1 MYLPEREPE
10 RAVSRPETM
19 VRKEEKLMERKVG
32 ILTLGCKVNQ
42 YESEAIAEECERL
55 GLSVRSADEVCDVY
69 IVNTC
74 TVTAEADRKSCQMI
88 RQLARRNPD
97 APVIVAGCTSQRD
110 PARVAALPG
119 VAAVI
124 GNAGK
129 LRAAKLAAELTSNR
143 GQAVIHVEKPD
154 SDGFE
159 KMTLSSFPR
168 TRRYLKIEDGC
179 NRSCSYCAIRGA
191 RGKVRSKPADEV
203 IREAVSFCEAG
214 CREIVLTGIEIAS
227 YGADIPGTSLGRLLR
242 ELDAACAGSGVRFRL
257 SSLDPSLFLGGFPEA
272 VSGLSSLARHYHL
285 SVQSGSSAVLAAMRR
300 GYNSEQLH
308 RALSRARDIFPG
320 TMFSGDF
327 IVGFPGETE
336 EDFEMTRNVIREF
349 PFIGAHVFP
358 FSARSGTPAASMS
371 GKIPP
376 EEKKKRVGILYSDAA
391 AKRRELLDGLTGETL
406 PVLFETREGCVWT
419 GHSDNFAEVVCEN
432 PGELR
437 GRIINCRVTGNDGS
451 VCRAIPCPT
460 DAGTR

>member
-1 MYLPEREPE
+1 MIKYIRKRGRMHANSVPPEESE
-10 RAVSRPETM
+10 
-19 VRKEEKLMERKVG
+19 MERKVG

-55 GLSVRSADEVCDVY
+55 GLSVCSADEVCDVY

-143 GQAVIHVEKPD
+143 GPAVTLTERPD
-154 SDGFE
+154 SAGFE

-227 YGADIPGTSLGRLLR
+227 YGADIPGVSLGRLLK
-242 ELDAACAGSGVRFRL
+242 ELDSVCAGSGVRFRL
-257 SSLDPSLFLGGFPEA
+257 SSLDPSLFLGGFPDA
-272 VSGLSSLARHYHL
+272 VSGLPSLARHFHL
-285 SVQSGSSAVLAAMRR
+285 SVQSGSGAVLAAMRR
-300 GYNSEQLH
+300 GYNAEQLH
-308 RALSRARDIFPG
+308 RALSRAAGIFPG

-336 EDFEMTRNVIREF
+336 SDFENTRDVIREF

-358 FSARSGTPAASMS
+358 FSSRAGTPAASMA

-376 EEKKKRVGILYSDAA
+376 EVKKARVALLYSDAA
-391 AKRRELLDGLTGETL
+391 KKRRELLDGLTGEIL
-406 PVLFETREGCVWT
+406 PVLFETSDGCRRT
-419 GHSDNFAEVVCEN
+419 GHSDNFAEVTVES
-432 PGELR
+432 PEDLH
-437 GRIINCRVTGNDGS
+437 GRIVLCRVTGNDGT
-451 VCRAIPCPT
+451 VCHAVPCVG
-460 DAGTR
+460 DER